1 MFKKISLKISILI
14 YFNIILLLN
23 KFSRLSNQLTVKSLN
38 TSINP
43 IILEKN
49 KLLAFLS
56 KCIEKNITKVKY
68 IFLSPGLRFGNKIK
82 HLENVIFYCHILKC
96 KKILLDKKNFWFI
109 RKNLKIKKYKM
120 SIEIK
125 NEKDIM
131 SDNSII
137 IDKTNNFFYY
147 NNKYTKYEYNIDIFK
162 NEIYSKSS
170 KINN

>member
-23 KFSRLSNQLTVKSLN
+23 KFSRLSNQLTVKSLIEENKNNFLLN

-125 NEKDIM
+125 NEKD
-131 SDNSII
+131 N
-137 IDKTNNFFYY
+137 
-147 NNKYTKYEYNIDIFK
+147 
-162 NEIYSKSS
+162 SKSS